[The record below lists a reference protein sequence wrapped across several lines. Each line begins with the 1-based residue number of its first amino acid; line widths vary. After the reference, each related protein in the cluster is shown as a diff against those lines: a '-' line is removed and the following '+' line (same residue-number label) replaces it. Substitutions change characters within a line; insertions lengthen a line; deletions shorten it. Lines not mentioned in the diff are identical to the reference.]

1 MLARSV
7 IAIQPLLFR
16 LGEPGKLRN
25 ERNDGAMMTAM
36 ISAQVEPVGENVS
49 SEPPVLFTLATFNI
63 ENLMRRF
70 DFTGYRNETRQ
81 DRSLQLFAIDTEM
94 QYRQLEQA
102 RMVAQTDDARQL
114 SALSIAQ
121 TRADILCLQ
130 EVDDLAALNAFEYG
144 YLFKMVGHGYKHK
157 YLIDGN
163 DSRGIDVSVMMRD
176 TTKSGHA
183 IELIKLE
190 SNSHLTYQ
198 DLGIYDPVL
207 ANIGI
212 EAHERVF
219 KRDCLM
225 LDLRVGGKPLTVF
238 VTHFKSMGGARY
250 GEDPRQTTLP
260 VRMAEARAVR
270 MIIEK
275 RFGREQ
281 AANASWVIC
290 GDFNDY
296 NEKITISGDQWDGY
310 HFARE
315 LEPENCLRVFLD
327 DGFAVNL
334 VERRPE
340 LDRWTLYHTRGPQE
354 RHLCQLDYIW
364 ASPALAERNA
374 QIVPDIIRNGQPYR
388 TVFPEGQDVARYP
401 RTGWDRP
408 KASDHCPVAVT
419 LEL

>member
-1 MLARSV
+1 
-7 IAIQPLLFR
+7 
-16 LGEPGKLRN
+16 
-25 ERNDGAMMTAM
+25 
-36 ISAQVEPVGENVS
+36 
-49 SEPPVLFTLATFNI
+49 
-63 ENLMRRF
+63 MRRF
-70 DFTGYRNETRQ
+70 DFTGYRNENRQ
-81 DRSLQLFAIDTEM
+81 DRSLQLFEIDSEA
-94 QYRQLEQA
+94 QYRLLEQA
-102 RMVAQTDDARQL
+102 RMVAHTDDTRQL

-130 EVDDLAALNAFEYG
+130 EVDDLEALNAFEYG
-144 YLFKMVGHGYKHK
+144 YLFKMVGQGYKHK

-176 TTKSGHA
+176 TTKSGHE
-183 IELIKLE
+183 IELVKLE
-190 SNSHLTYQ
+190 SNAHLTYQ
-198 DLGIYDPVL
+198 DLGVYDPVL
-207 ANIGI
+207 ANVGI

-225 LDLRVGGKPLTVF
+225 LDLRIGGKPLTLF
-238 VTHFKSMGGARY
+238 VTHFKSMGGVRY
-250 GEDPRQTTLP
+250 GQDPKLTTLP

-275 RFGREQ
+275 RFGREE
-281 AANASWVIC
+281 AANAPWVIC

-296 NEKITISGDQWDGY
+296 YEKIAISGDQWDGY
-310 HFARE
+310 QFTPVH
-315 LEPENCLRVFLD
+315 EPENCLNVFLE

-364 ASPALAERNA
+364 ASPALAQRNA
-374 QIVPDIIRNGQPYR
+374 HVVPEIIRNGQPYR
-388 TVFPEGQDVARYP
+388 TVFPEGQDVVRFP
-401 RTGWDRP
+401 RIGWDRP

>member
-1 MLARSV
+1 MLPVISA
-7 IAIQPLLFR
+7 IAIQAMLFR
-16 LGEPGKLRN
+16 LVPVAD
-25 ERNDGAMMTAM
+25 ERNDGTTMSEM
-36 ISAQVEPVGENVS
+36 ISAQVEPVSDKAS
-49 SEPPVLFTLATFNI
+49 SEKPVLFTLATFNI

-70 DFTGYRNETRQ
+70 DFTGYRNENRQ
-81 DRSLQLFAIDTEM
+81 DRSLQLFAIDNEA
-94 QYRQLEQA
+94 QYRLLEQA
-102 RMVAQTDDARQL
+102 RMVAHTDDTRQL

-130 EVDDLAALNAFEYG
+130 EVDDLEALNAFEYG
-144 YLFKMVGHGYKHK
+144 YLFKMVGQGYKHK

-176 TTKSGHA
+176 TTKSGHE
-183 IELIKLE
+183 IELVKLE
-190 SNSHLTYQ
+190 SNAHLTYQ

-207 ANIGI
+207 ADIGI

-225 LDLRVGGKPLTVF
+225 LDLRIGGKPLTLF
-238 VTHFKSMGGARY
+238 VSHFKSMGGVRY
-250 GEDPRQTTLP
+250 GQDPKLTTLP

-275 RFGREQ
+275 RFGREE
-281 AANASWVIC
+281 AANAPWVIC

-296 NEKITISGDQWDGY
+296 YENIAISGDQWDGY
-310 HFARE
+310 QFTPVH
-315 LEPENCLRVFLD
+315 EPENCLNVFLE

-364 ASPALAERNA
+364 ASPALAQRNA
-374 QIVPDIIRNGQPYR
+374 HVVPDIIRNGQPYR
-388 TVFPEGQDVARYP
+388 TVFPDGQDVARFP
-401 RTGWDRP
+401 RIGWDRP

>member
-1 MLARSV
+1 MLPHISA
-7 IAIQPLLFR
+7 IAIQAMLFR
-16 LGEPGKLRN
+16 LGTVAD
-25 ERNDGAMMTAM
+25 ERNDGTIMSEM
-36 ISAQVEPVGENVS
+36 ISAQVAPVSDNTS
-49 SEPPVLFTLATFNI
+49 SEKPVLFTLATFNI

-70 DFTGYRNETRQ
+70 DFTGYRNENRQ
-81 DRSLQLFAIDTEM
+81 DRSLQLFEIDSEA
-94 QYRQLEQA
+94 QYRLLEQA
-102 RMVAQTDDARQL
+102 RMVAHTDDTRQL

-130 EVDDLAALNAFEYG
+130 EVDDLEALNAFEYG
-144 YLFKMVGHGYKHK
+144 YLFKMVGQGYKHK

-176 TTKSGHA
+176 TTKSGHE
-183 IELIKLE
+183 IELVKLE
-190 SNSHLTYQ
+190 SNAHLTYQ
-198 DLGIYDPVL
+198 DLGVYDPVL
-207 ANIGI
+207 ANVGI

-225 LDLRVGGKPLTVF
+225 LDLRIGGKPLTLF
-238 VTHFKSMGGARY
+238 VTHFKSMGGVRY
-250 GEDPRQTTLP
+250 GQDPKLTTLP

-275 RFGREQ
+275 RFGREE
-281 AANASWVIC
+281 AANAPWVIC

-296 NEKITISGDQWDGY
+296 YEKIAISGDQWDGY
-310 HFARE
+310 QFTPVH
-315 LEPENCLRVFLD
+315 EPENCLNVFLE

-364 ASPALAERNA
+364 ASPALAQRNA
-374 QIVPDIIRNGQPYR
+374 HVVPEIIRNGQPYR
-388 TVFPEGQDVARYP
+388 TVFPEGQDVARFP
-401 RTGWDRP
+401 RIGWDRP

>member
-1 MLARSV
+1 MLPLISA
-7 IAIQPLLFR
+7 IAIQAMLFR
-16 LGEPGKLRN
+16 LGTAAD
-25 ERNDGAMMTAM
+25 ERNDGTIMSEM
-36 ISAQVEPVGENVS
+36 ISAQVAPVSDNTS
-49 SEPPVLFTLATFNI
+49 SEKPVLFTLATFNI

-70 DFTGYRNETRQ
+70 DFTGYRNENRQ
-81 DRSLQLFAIDTEM
+81 DRSLQLFEIDSEA
-94 QYRQLEQA
+94 QYRLLEQA
-102 RMVAQTDDARQL
+102 RMVAHTDDTRQL

-130 EVDDLAALNAFEYG
+130 EVDDLEALNAFEYG
-144 YLFKMVGHGYKHK
+144 YLFKMVGQGYKHK

-176 TTKSGHA
+176 TTKSGHE
-183 IELIKLE
+183 IELVKLE
-190 SNSHLTYQ
+190 SNAHLTYQ
-198 DLGIYDPVL
+198 DLGVYDPVL
-207 ANIGI
+207 ANVGI

-225 LDLRVGGKPLTVF
+225 LDLRIGGKPLTLF
-238 VTHFKSMGGARY
+238 VTHFKSMGGVRY
-250 GEDPRQTTLP
+250 GQDPKLTTLP

-275 RFGREQ
+275 RFGREE
-281 AANASWVIC
+281 AANAPWVIC

-296 NEKITISGDQWDGY
+296 YEKIAISGDQWDGY
-310 HFARE
+310 QFTPVH
-315 LEPENCLRVFLD
+315 EPENCLNVFLE

-364 ASPALAERNA
+364 ASPALAQRNA
-374 QIVPDIIRNGQPYR
+374 HVVPEIIRNGQPYR
-388 TVFPEGQDVARYP
+388 TVFPEGQDVVRFP
-401 RTGWDRP
+401 RIGWDRP

>member
-1 MLARSV
+1 MLPHISA
-7 IAIQPLLFR
+7 IAIQAMLFR
-16 LGEPGKLRN
+16 LGTVAD
-25 ERNDGAMMTAM
+25 ERNDGTIMSEM
-36 ISAQVEPVGENVS
+36 ISAQVAPVSDNTS
-49 SEPPVLFTLATFNI
+49 SEKPVLFTLATFNI

-70 DFTGYRNETRQ
+70 DFTGYRNENRQ
-81 DRSLQLFAIDTEM
+81 DRSLQLFEIDSEA
-94 QYRQLEQA
+94 QYRLLEQA
-102 RMVAQTDDARQL
+102 RMVAHTDDTRQL

-130 EVDDLAALNAFEYG
+130 EVDDLEALNAFEYG
-144 YLFKMVGHGYKHK
+144 YLFKMVGQGYKHK

-176 TTKSGHA
+176 TTKSGHE
-183 IELIKLE
+183 IELVKLE
-190 SNSHLTYQ
+190 SNAHLTYQ
-198 DLGIYDPVL
+198 DLGVYDPVL
-207 ANIGI
+207 ANVGI

-225 LDLRVGGKPLTVF
+225 LDLRIGGKPLTLF
-238 VTHFKSMGGARY
+238 VTHFKSMGGVRY
-250 GEDPRQTTLP
+250 GQDPKLTTLP

-275 RFGREQ
+275 RFGREE
-281 AANASWVIC
+281 AANAPWVVC

-296 NEKITISGDQWDGY
+296 YEKIAISGDQWDGY
-310 HFARE
+310 QFTPVH
-315 LEPENCLRVFLD
+315 EPENCLNVFLE

-364 ASPALAERNA
+364 ASPALAQRNA
-374 QIVPDIIRNGQPYR
+374 HVVPEIIRNGQPYR
-388 TVFPEGQDVARYP
+388 TVFPEGQDVARFP
-401 RTGWDRP
+401 RIGWDRP